1 MSDAHGI
8 DRDVEQRSR
17 AYIGDR
23 TEEATMDDQTR
34 VPDRRGA
41 SEPLL
46 VTVREAARL
55 LALGRSTVYELIA
68 AGHLPT
74 IHIGRSVRIRV
85 ADLDALISRLVSGDE
100 AA

>member
-1 MSDAHGI
+1 VSNARGI
-8 DRDVEQRSR
+8 DRDVAKRSR
-17 AYIGDR
+17 AYIGER
-23 TEEATMDDQTR
+23 TEVSTMDDQTR
-34 VPDRRGA
+34 VPDRGA
-41 SEPLL
+41 ASAPLL

-85 ADLDALISRLVSGDE
+85 ADLEALVDRNADRPS